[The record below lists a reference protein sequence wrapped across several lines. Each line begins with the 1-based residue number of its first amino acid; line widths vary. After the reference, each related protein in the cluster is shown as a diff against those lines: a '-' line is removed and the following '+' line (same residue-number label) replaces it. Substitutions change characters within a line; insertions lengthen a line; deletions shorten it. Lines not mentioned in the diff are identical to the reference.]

1 MRPLPDTPETAFEE
15 VASALWPYARYSEK
29 ARPWCSFKAM
39 LGRLLPIK
47 RRSLKP
53 ASRPPESVT
62 DPIVASADRPN
73 APGTL
78 VRPRTGFPA
87 ALVPRN
93 PLSDLVNRRRQA
105 RPGDR
110 TGVGGVA
117 HVHVNRRAEAL
128 NRRESDLDRGL
139 EIAGLKLRWN

>member
-15 VASALWPYARYSEK
+15 VASALWTYARYSEK
-29 ARPWCSFKAM
+29 ARLWCSFKAM

-62 DPIVASADRPN
+62 DPIVASADRPPPP
-73 APGTL
+73 APWFARARDSTL
-78 VRPRTGFPA
+78 LWF
-87 ALVPRN
+87 PRN
-93 PLSDLVNRRRQA
+93 PLSDLVNRRQQA

-110 TGVGGVA
+110 TGIDGVA
-117 HVHVNRRAEAL
+117 HVLVNRRAEAL

-139 EIAGLKLRWN
+139 EVAGLILRWN